1 MAIYSKVNPFV
12 STTRKK
18 LIAKNM
24 RDMAPKK
31 KNTGYDDPTAST
43 INGVTITQIEH
54 PNQFMNVAGGTHLAG
69 IIYGTYSQTTGP
81 IVIP

>member
-1 MAIYSKVNPFV
+1 
-12 STTRKK
+12 
-18 LIAKNM
+18 M
-24 RDMAPKK
+24 REMAPKK

-69 IIYGTYSQTTGP
+69 IIYGT
-81 IVIP
+81 